1 MLSEPRGGP
10 SRDVTRQMIPEDRKE
25 KAVGVRQQSDQN
37 TGDSWMGGWRGERTE
52 RERGETNKRQTT
64 GKRARQSESEVWNPS
79 KINNENERESEGKNT
94 RNTALQRKLGKQR
107 CERDMNQS
115 ELERPPPC

>member
-64 GKRARQSESEVWNPS
+64 GKRVSQRCGIHRKSTT
-79 KINNENERESEGKNT
+79 KMNERAKEKTHGTQLYKGN
-94 RNTALQRKLGKQR
+94 LGN
-107 CERDMNQS
+107 RDVK
-115 ELERPPPC
+115 EI